1 MLIRNIFKNRL
12 LSKLTTIQHRF
23 SSQSVIY
30 LDYQATTPIDY
41 RVMDA
46 MTPYML
52 QYFGNPHS
60 KTHQYG
66 WDGSKGVEVAREQI
80 ADLIHADP
88 REIIF
93 TSGAT

>member
-1 MLIRNIFKNRL
+1 MFLKHL
-12 LSKLTTIQHRF
+12 TKSKSLYRSALVRQAF
-23 SSQSVIY
+23 SSSSVIY

-52 QYFGNPHS
+52 QYYGNPHS

-66 WDGSKGVEVAREQI
+66 WDGSKGVETAR
-80 ADLIHADP
+80 
-88 REIIF
+88 
-93 TSGAT
+93 

>member
-1 MLIRNIFKNRL
+1 MLVRNLFKNRL
-12 LSKLTTIQHRF
+12 ICSTNLIRRAF
-23 SSQSVIY
+23 SSNSVIY

-66 WDGSKGVEVAREQI
+66 WDGSKGV
-80 ADLIHADP
+80 
-88 REIIF
+88 
-93 TSGAT
+93 

>member
-1 MLIRNIFKNRL
+1 MFLKHLSNKLPLFSRSLPKYLFSANR
-12 LSKLTTIQHRF
+12 
-23 SSQSVIY
+23 VIY

-52 QYFGNPHS
+52 QYYGNPHS

-66 WDGSKGVEVAREQI
+66 WDTSKGI
-80 ADLIHADP
+80 
-88 REIIF
+88 
-93 TSGAT
+93 